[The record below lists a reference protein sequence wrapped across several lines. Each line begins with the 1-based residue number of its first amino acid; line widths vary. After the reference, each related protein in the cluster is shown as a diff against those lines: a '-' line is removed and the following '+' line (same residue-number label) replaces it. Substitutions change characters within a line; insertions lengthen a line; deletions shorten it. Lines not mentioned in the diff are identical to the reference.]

1 MHLSDLI
8 GPDRV
13 IVGLRPGD
21 KAQLLGELARQAAT
35 RLPVPSEAVLAALS
49 TRERLGSTGFGRGF
63 ALPHARVE
71 GVPRLFGLLVRLAR
85 PIDYEAIDG
94 QAVDLV
100 FLLLIPPGSGNHHVA
115 ALAAIARAMRDESTL
130 QKIRK
135 ASTAAVLYRNLV
147 GGALPSK
154 TGA

>member
-13 IVGLRPGD
+13 IVGLRAGD

-35 RLPVPSEAVLAALS
+35 RLLVPSEAVLAALS

-71 GVPRLFGLLVRLAR
+71 GVHRLFGLLVRLAR

-100 FLLLIPPGSGNHHVA
+100 FLLLIPPGGGNDHVA
-115 ALAAIARAMRDESTL
+115 ALAAIARAMRDASML
-130 QKIRK
+130 QKIRE
-135 ASTAAVLYRNLV
+135 ASTAAVLYRTLV
-147 GGALPSK
+147 GGALSSK